1 MFDDLRIASPCNA
14 SWDDMVGDDRV
25 RHCKGCDKD
34 VYNLSGMTRVDAEA
48 LLVARGVDV
57 CIRFY
62 QRADGTLMLRDC
74 EIKRGR
80 TSRIAAAVGIAALA
94 LGATA
99 CMGKR
104 AMPKPRIVAVGD
116 RVDHGDG
123 TLRVTLHDS
132 RAATLYVDGY
142 EVPLGATLDVVPGY
156 HDVSVVSDGVE
167 SHKSVQL
174 DRDGWLELDLDLD
187 HESRIK

>member
-1 MFDDLRIASPCNA
+1 
-14 SWDDMVGDDRV
+14 MVGDDRV

-34 VYNLSGMTRVDAEA
+34 VYNLSGMTRADAEA
-48 LLVARGVDV
+48 LLVERGVDV

-80 TSRIAAAVGIAALA
+80 ASRAAAALGIAALA

-104 AMPKPRIVAVGD
+104 ATPRPRIMAVGD
-116 RVDHGDG
+116 RADHGDG
-123 TLRVTLHDS
+123 TLRVSLHDS

-142 EVPLGATLDVVPGY
+142 EVPLGATLELVPGY
-156 HDVSVVSDGVE
+156 HDVSVISNGVE

-174 DRDGWLELDLDLD
+174 ERDGWLELDFDLD
-187 HESRIK
+187 HESNTRATHRR